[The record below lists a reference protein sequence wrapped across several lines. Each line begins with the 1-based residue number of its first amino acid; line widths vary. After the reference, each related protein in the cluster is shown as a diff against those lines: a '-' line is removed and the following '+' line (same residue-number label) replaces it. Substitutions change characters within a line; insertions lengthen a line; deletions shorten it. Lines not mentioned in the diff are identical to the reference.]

1 VVARSIGAALQVAA
15 AVPVTGEVTG
25 DGRVLSVVIVD
36 DHALLREGTRQ
47 ILERAGGF
55 AVVGEAADGDGAL
68 ALVVEHRPDVVLL
81 DVRLQSTNGV
91 EVARRLVEASPGSRI
106 LMLSALDEV
115 DYVQASLAAGAAGY
129 LLKTTPGDELV
140 RAIHQACAGTVVL
153 DPSLP
158 PYLAREPAGGRAAS
172 GVGALTSREREVV
185 RLVARGLPN
194 KAIAGELGISP
205 RTVEVHLNH
214 VFEKVGAP
222 SRSALVRLA
231 LVHGLVDGG

>member
-1 VVARSIGAALQVAA
+1 M
-15 AVPVTGEVTG
+15 
-25 DGRVLSVVIVD
+25 LSVVIVD

-47 ILERAGGF
+47 ILERVGGF
-55 AVVGEAADGDGAL
+55 TVVGEAADGDGAL
-68 ALVVEHRPDVVLL
+68 ALVAEHRPDVVLL
-81 DVRLQSTNGV
+81 DVRLPPTNGV
-91 EVARRLVEASPGSRI
+91 EVVRQLAVASPGSRV

-140 RAIHQACAGTVVL
+140 RAIHQACEGTVVL

-158 PYLAREPAGGRAAS
+158 PYLAREPAGGARAAS
-172 GVGALTSREREVV
+172 GPGTLTSREREVV
-185 RLVARGLPN
+185 QLVARGLPN

-231 LVHGLVDGG
+231 MVHGLVDGG